1 MRQIFTSLPYV
12 LPADPPEIAA
22 LYRAQGT
29 ERSVKKGETL
39 KRGGEDAKLFF
50 ITEGLAAYFVAEEL
64 TGRPKVLALLPPGR
78 AAGDLTAAIEN
89 RCNVHTRMLTDG
101 KVLVLPA
108 SILTEAMR
116 SEGGFAEV
124 LVRSV
129 IAKEECHIEGM
140 VANFTLPPE
149 QRLKVFFQSAL
160 THEGGCVEG
169 ETWWRIPYRLSAELL
184 GEIVNLNRVSVA
196 KILSGWFREGLAKRE
211 GTDLFVRPALFDR
224 ALLAGC
230 AGIPPKR
237 GLSYKCKVR
246 AYRIAKKFAPRFA
259 EKKFGSPEYR
269 TLSPVMRESYKKI
282 VNEEIAIAKDS
293 GYTCL
298 ILN

>member
-1 MRQIFTSLPYV
+1 MRRIFGTERMEPNARLPYTFESLLSFSPLFAMRQIFTSLPYV

-160 THEGGCVEG
+160 THEGGCVAG
-169 ETWWRIPYRLSAELL
+169 EEWWRFPYRLSAELV
-184 GEIVNLNRVSVA
+184 GEVVNLNRVSVA
-196 KILSGWFREGLAKRE
+196 KILSAWFHEGLAKRE
-211 GTDLFVRPALFDR
+211 GADLFVHPTLFDDVYDWLARNDR
-224 ALLAGC
+224 AAKPVWPQ
-230 AGIPPKR
+230 PPR
-237 GLSYKCKVR
+237 S
-246 AYRIAKKFAPRFA
+246 
-259 EKKFGSPEYR
+259 E
-269 TLSPVMRESYKKI
+269 
-282 VNEEIAIAKDS
+282 D
-293 GYTCL
+293 
-298 ILN
+298 

>member
-22 LYRAQGT
+22 LYLAQGA
-29 ERSVKKGETL
+29 ERSVKRGETL

-50 ITEGLAAYFVAEEL
+50 LTEGLAAYFIAEEL

-116 SEGGFAEV
+116 REGGFAEV
-124 LVRSV
+124 FVRSV

-160 THEGGCVEG
+160 THENGCVAG
-169 ETWWRIPYRLSAELL
+169 ETWWRLPYRFSAELV

-196 KILSGWFREGLAKRE
+196 KILSAWFREGLAKRE
-211 GTDLFVRPALFDR
+211 GAELFVRPALFDDVYDWLARNDR
-224 ALLAGC
+224 AAKPVWPQ
-230 AGIPPKR
+230 PPR
-237 GLSYKCKVR
+237 S
-246 AYRIAKKFAPRFA
+246 
-259 EKKFGSPEYR
+259 E
-269 TLSPVMRESYKKI
+269 
-282 VNEEIAIAKDS
+282 D
-293 GYTCL
+293 
-298 ILN
+298 

>member
-12 LPADPPEIAA
+12 LPADPPEIAS
-22 LYRAQGT
+22 LYRARGT
-29 ERSVKKGETL
+29 KRTVKKGETL

-50 ITEGLAAYFVAEEL
+50 LTEGLAAYFVAEEL

-78 AAGDLTAAIEN
+78 AAGDLTAAIGN

-116 SEGGFAEV
+116 REGGFAEV
-124 LVRSV
+124 FVRSV

-160 THEGGCVEG
+160 THENGCVAG
-169 ETWWRIPYRLSAELL
+169 ETWWRLPYRLSAELV

-196 KILSGWFREGLAKRE
+196 KILSAWFREGLAKRE
-211 GTDLFVRPALFDR
+211 GAELFVRPALFGDVYDWLTRNDR
-224 ALLAGC
+224 A
-230 AGIPPKR
+230 
-237 GLSYKCKVR
+237 
-246 AYRIAKKFAPRFA
+246 AKPMW
-259 EKKFGSPEYR
+259 PQ
-269 TLSPVMRESYKKI
+269 TPH
-282 VNEEIAIAKDS
+282 DD
-293 GYTCL
+293 
-298 ILN
+298 

>member
-1 MRQIFTSLPYV
+1 MEPRTRLPYTFNRFPLFSPSAAMRQIFTSLPYV
-12 LPADPPEIAA
+12 LPTDPPEIAA
-22 LYRAQGT
+22 LYRARGT
-29 ERSVKKGETL
+29 ERSVKRGETL

-50 ITEGLAAYFVAEEL
+50 ITEGLTAYFIAEEL
-64 TGRPKVLALLPPGR
+64 TGRPRVLALLPPGR

-89 RCNVHTRMLTDG
+89 RCNVHTKMITDG

-160 THEGGCVEG
+160 THEGGCVAG
-169 ETWWRIPYRLSAELL
+169 EEWWRFPYRLSAELV
-184 GEIVNLNRVSVA
+184 GEVVNLNRVSVA
-196 KILSGWFREGLAKRE
+196 KILSAWFHEGLAKRE
-211 GTDLFVRPALFDR
+211 GADLFVRPALFDAVYAWLARNDR
-224 ALLAGC
+224 A
-230 AGIPPKR
+230 
-237 GLSYKCKVR
+237 
-246 AYRIAKKFAPRFA
+246 AK
-259 EKKFGSPEYR
+259 
-269 TLSPVMRESYKKI
+269 PVWPQATRE
-282 VNEEIAIAKDS
+282 D
-293 GYTCL
+293 
-298 ILN
+298 

>member
-22 LYRAQGT
+22 LYRARGT
-29 ERSVKKGETL
+29 ERPVKRGETL

-50 ITEGLAAYFVAEEL
+50 LTEGLAAYFIAEEL

-89 RCNVHTRMLTDG
+89 RCNVHTKMITDG
-101 KVLVLPA
+101 TVLVLPA

-160 THEGGCVEG
+160 THEGGCVVG
-169 ETWWRIPYRLSAELL
+169 EEWWRFPYRLSAELV
-184 GEIVNLNRVSVA
+184 GEVINLNRVSVA
-196 KILSGWFREGLAKRE
+196 KILSAWFHEGLAKRE
-211 GTDLFVRPALFDR
+211 GADLFVRPALFDDVYDWLAKNDR
-224 ALLAGC
+224 AAKPVWPQ
-230 AGIPPKR
+230 PPR
-237 GLSYKCKVR
+237 
-246 AYRIAKKFAPRFA
+246 
-259 EKKFGSPEYR
+259 
-269 TLSPVMRESYKKI
+269 
-282 VNEEIAIAKDS
+282 NDD
-293 GYTCL
+293 
-298 ILN
+298 

>member
-22 LYRAQGT
+22 LYRARGS
-29 ERSVKKGETL
+29 ERVVKKGETL

-50 ITEGLAAYFVAEEL
+50 ITEGLAAYFIAEEL
-64 TGRPKVLALLPPGR
+64 TGRPKVLGLLPPER

-89 RCNVHTRMLTDG
+89 RCNVHTKMITDG

-149 QRLKVFFQSAL
+149 QRLKVFLQSAL
-160 THEGGCVEG
+160 THENGCVEG
-169 ETWWRIPYRLSAELL
+169 GGMVADPLSALRGARGRDREPQPR
-184 GEIVNLNRVSVA
+184 ERRKNIERVVPRRSRQA
-196 KILSGWFREGLAKRE
+196 RGNGPFR
-211 GTDLFVRPALFDR
+211 
-224 ALLAGC
+224 
-230 AGIPPKR
+230 
-237 GLSYKCKVR
+237 
-246 AYRIAKKFAPRFA
+246 APR
-259 EKKFGSPEYR
+259 P
-269 TLSPVMRESYKKI
+269 L
-282 VNEEIAIAKDS
+282 
-293 GYTCL
+293 
-298 ILN
+298 